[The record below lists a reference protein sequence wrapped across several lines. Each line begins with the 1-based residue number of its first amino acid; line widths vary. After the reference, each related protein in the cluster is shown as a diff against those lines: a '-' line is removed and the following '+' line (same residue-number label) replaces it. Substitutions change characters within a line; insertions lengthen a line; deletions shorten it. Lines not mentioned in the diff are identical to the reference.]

1 VQWVSQNAETTTLAN
16 FAETTDNQRY
26 LRTTNP
32 IFRYDY
38 KLGNYFTKE
47 DMVTKPFLFTTIN
60 ELTGGIRKS
69 SWFFS
74 QKFTDLLKAQTNA
87 VELMLQGAAAGTL
100 SVSEVAGLPT
110 HSYIATLTLL
120 TNHQNLMNQR
130 WFALHACDQKFHKM
144 FLTTSLQQRIYNN

>member
-1 VQWVSQNAETTTLAN
+1 MTES
-16 FAETTDNQRY
+16 RY

-60 ELTGGIRKS
+60 ELTGGIRKA

-74 QKFTDLLKAQTNA
+74 QKFVDLLSNQAKSAD
-87 VELMLQGAAAGTL
+87 LMLQSPLKGVVST
-100 SVSEVAGLPT
+100 SEVAGLPT
-110 HSYIATLTLL
+110 QSYLTTLSLL
-120 TNHQNLMNQR
+120 ANQYNTMNHR
-130 WFALHACDQKFHKM
+130 WFALHAFDQKFHKM
-144 FLTTSLQQRIYNN
+144 FLTTSLQQRIFNN